1 MLRYVFVILLTIFLS
16 HTSMVFAQVFK
27 RDGSFK
33 LEVKDLKGTL
43 KVSVNLA
50 FTDKVANSC
59 IGGDWKE
66 ITIATIDSIDESYFL
81 IKQELSYLVTDQRLI
96 IGRNGRCDSYLHLNG
111 LLAPNDIS
119 GDYTAFGL
127 DHQKLLGH
135 FTINRVKQ

>member
-1 MLRYVFVILLTIFLS
+1 
-16 HTSMVFAQVFK
+16 MVFAHAFK
-27 RDGSFK
+27 QDGNWK
-33 LEVKDLKGTL
+33 LQVKDMNGAL

-50 FTDKVANSC
+50 FTDKSANSC

-66 ITIATIDSIDESYFL
+66 ITIASIDSIDESYFP
-81 IKQELSYLVTDQRLI
+81 IKQKLSYLVTDQRLI

-111 LLAPNDIS
+111 LLAPNDIR

-127 DHQKLLGH
+127 NHQKLLGQ